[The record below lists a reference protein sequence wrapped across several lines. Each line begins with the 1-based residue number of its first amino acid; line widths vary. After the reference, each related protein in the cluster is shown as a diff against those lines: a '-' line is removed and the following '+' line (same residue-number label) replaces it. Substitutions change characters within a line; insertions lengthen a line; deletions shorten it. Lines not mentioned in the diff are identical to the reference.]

1 MKTSNPQRTAEIR
14 RVIDEFLLARLDG
27 KLDKVKDDDNAPE
40 AAATKR
46 RELRQR
52 FDTTAWIADAAS
64 RAGHIQVVTH
74 SIKPI
79 HSKIKGGTNLYKPPS
94 TLSANLLVGSHL
106 LDVEF
111 DADTAVD
118 DAKHLDV
125 NAFLKVIFEGRSL
138 LSMMLA
144 DDTDL
149 PAALSTDIKLAATWI
164 DSFTSVTKPRGR
176 AASHTLAKQLYWLT
190 GDNPADNNCY
200 HLLAPLFATTLAHRV
215 HQTINTD
222 RFSEA
227 STDARQM
234 RKDGLYTSHVLRDY
248 PHLLVQKLGGENPQN
263 VSHLNQVRQGK
274 NYLLA
279 SLPPRWK
286 SADLKPLLNT
296 ESMFQRFGRRPDV
309 KAGVKALLGFLKSDP
324 NANRP
329 TRDRR
334 DALVADLAG
343 ELLVFAAELRTL
355 PPGWSQ
361 LPGCKLGDAE
371 RHWLDPD
378 GVAAALVE
386 NGQALPSD
394 TAELISQAFGRWLN
408 HQLLDPLPMGDPEY
422 AHWCALALA
431 ELEAD
436 EWEADHAA

>member
-1 MKTSNPQRTAEIR
+1 MTATRTDR
-14 RVIDEFLLARLDG
+14 RAGLKAVIETFLTERRDG
-27 KLDKVKDDDNAPE
+27 KLDDLAPDDPKREALRLAFDKV
-40 AAATKR
+40 T
-46 RELRQR
+46 
-52 FDTTAWIADAAS
+52 WINDAA
-64 RAGHIQVVTH
+64 RRVTQIQAVTH
-74 SIKPI
+74 SLKPV
-79 HSKIKGGTNLYKPPS
+79 HPDARGSSAYAPPDG
-94 TLSANLLVGSHL
+94 LPAHGLLGSYCLGASFDGDVVGNAAA
-106 LDVEF
+106 LDIF
-111 DADTAVD
+111 
-118 DAKHLDV
+118 K
-125 NAFLKVIFEGRSL
+125 FLKLPFEGQGL
-138 LSMMLA
+138 LALMLA
-144 DDTDL
+144 DDPDL
-149 PAALSTDIKLAATWI
+149 ADALSDNPEQSSAWI
-164 DSFTSVTKPRGR
+164 SAFTGITQPRGK

-190 GDNPADNNCY
+190 GARPADNSGY
-200 HLLAPLFATTLAHRV
+200 HLLAPLFATSLAHRV
-215 HQTINTD
+215 YQTINAD
-222 RFSEA
+222 RFS
-227 STDARQM
+227 DAAKAARAA
-234 RKDGLYTSHVLRDY
+234 RKAGEFSDHVLHDY
-248 PHLLVQKLGGENPQN
+248 PNMAVQKLGGTKPQN
-263 VSHLNQVRQGK
+263 ISQLNSERRGD

-286 SADLKPLLNT
+286 SAALQPLLNT

-324 NANRP
+324 DANRP

-361 LPGCKLGDAE
+361 LPGCKLGDTE

-378 GVAAALVE
+378 GVAAALE
-386 NGQALPSD
+386 ESGQALPSD

-436 EWEADHAA
+436 EWEANHAA